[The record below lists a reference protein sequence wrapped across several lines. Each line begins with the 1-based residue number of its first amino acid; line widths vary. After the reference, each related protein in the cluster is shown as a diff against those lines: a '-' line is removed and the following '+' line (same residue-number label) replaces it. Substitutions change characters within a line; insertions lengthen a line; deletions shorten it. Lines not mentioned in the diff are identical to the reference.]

1 MNSIVVIL
9 IIVFFIC
16 FYKQRNMMTNFHMTT
31 ESIDNVYHDM
41 KTGDLLL
48 ITDENYDIKD
58 IKVIYY
64 NHQDNEI
71 QYITANTGSSGNL
84 IPKPINELIGKT
96 SNKNVLWLQLKEEL
110 PYENI
115 NELRKTINTFY
126 TNNYSVANNTVFI
139 YDTNKRDFFKCPV
152 YCSKLLH
159 DMGILKFKNPTCF
172 SDPSECI
179 QQYYKNSAFINA
191 DQYYHT
197 DNLVKLT

>member
-1 MNSIVVIL
+1 MNCVIMIIIIL
-9 IIVFFIC
+9 IFI
-16 FYKQRNMMTNFHMTT
+16 YLYRQRVKMTNFYMTN

-48 ITDENYDIKD
+48 ITDNNYDIKD
-58 IKVIYY
+58 VKVIYHNY
-64 NHQDNEI
+64 QDNEI
-71 QYITANTGSSGNL
+71 QYITANTGTGGNL
-84 IPKPINELIGKT
+84 IPKPINELIDK
-96 SNKNVLWLQLKEEL
+96 SSDKNILWLQLKEEL
-110 PYENI
+110 PYESI
-115 NELRKTINTFY
+115 NALRKTINTFY

-139 YDTNKRDFFKCPV
+139 YNTNKRDFFKCPV

-159 DMGILKFKNPTCF
+159 DIGILKFKNPTCF